1 MTENWQPG
9 ADPKTLRQRARI
21 LQDIRV
27 FFSRRKIIEVQV
39 PLITSSS
46 VTEVHI
52 DSIPVQLQTENAFL
66 HTSPE
71 YPMKRLL
78 AAGMDD
84 CYFLG
89 PVFRQG
95 ERGTL
100 HNPEFTMLEWYRL
113 NFSLEQLITEALDLI
128 KSVLQTDVVEKRYAY
143 AEALELFTGLDIYNI
158 SIDKIKNVLIDSAI
172 DIPEDMHNELDSYL
186 DLLMST
192 LVFPK
197 LVDVSSKLKQI
208 TVIRDYPESQAA
220 LAQIHTNK
228 DGQQIAARFE
238 VFVDGLEIA
247 NGYQEIQ
254 DAELLELRFVNDN
267 KKRKILGKGQMPI
280 DTYLLDAMRA
290 GLPDCSG
297 VALGVDRLVMLAL
310 DKSAISEVIAFTQ
323 ERC

>member
-128 KSVLQTDVVEKRYAY
+128 KSVLQSDVVEKRYAY